1 MKILVS
7 IFCLNFLW
15 GGKNFIVCK
24 KKFYLIFMGF
34 VILDVR
40 NGFGKN
46 VKGEWILL
54 FEEELLYN
62 IFFVVV
68 FLLC

>member
-1 MKILVS
+1 MVRILLFVR
-7 IFCLNFLW
+7 
-15 GGKNFIVCK
+15 
-24 KKFYLIFMGF
+24 KKFYLIFIGF